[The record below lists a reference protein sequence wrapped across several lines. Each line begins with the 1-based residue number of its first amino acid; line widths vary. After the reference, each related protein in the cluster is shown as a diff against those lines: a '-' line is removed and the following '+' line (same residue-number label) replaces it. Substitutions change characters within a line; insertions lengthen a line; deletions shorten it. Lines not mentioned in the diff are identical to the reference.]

1 MTVLWKHLRLLAIMA
16 LLASGAG
23 QVVPPTGPTSAT
35 VLTRGQVLY
44 IPVYSHI
51 FVSTASGTFNL
62 TTTLSLRNT
71 DLSNAITLT
80 SVRYYDS
87 AGALVRTYLDEPRQ
101 LGPLA
106 STEVVVAEKDTSG
119 GAGANFIVEW
129 SAQEPVTSPVVEAV
143 MISTT
148 SSQGLSFVTW
158 ARVLE
163 QTP

>member
-1 MTVLWKHLRLLAIMA
+1 MLSSVAQESPASDTVL
-16 LLASGAG
+16 
-23 QVVPPTGPTSAT
+23 V
-35 VLTRGQVLY
+35 RGQVLY
-44 IPVYSHI
+44 VPAYSHI
-51 FVSTASGTFNL
+51 FSGTASAKFNL

-71 DLSNAITLT
+71 DLEHRITILA
-80 SVRYYDS
+80 VQYYDS
-87 AGALVRTYLDEPRQ
+87 EGKLVRAYLTEPRQ

-106 STEVVVAEKDTSG
+106 STDFVVAEKDTTG
-119 GAGANFIVEW
+119 GSGANFIVEW

-148 SSQGLSFVTW
+148 SSQGLSFVSP